1 MRGGT
6 LALVSLV
13 FDRFVP
19 SVLCCYTAKH
29 PYFRIPKSVKFTS
42 SNVFK
47 EQDKRPPPPNFPV
60 DIAMSLEDVNDTS
73 QTEALRQ
80 QQLQQRSLRHGKIH
94 ETGFDRADHSA
105 EHDFCERSYHR
116 PTFCD
121 HCGSMLFGLLKQG
134 LQCSS
139 CKMNVHKR
147 CKWNVAKDC
156 GINTDDVPA
165 VSAYLDVASGVPNVS
180 VRFIEEAGHTDGLR
194 HRQPG
199 ASAVS
204 AY

>member
-94 ETGFDRADHSA
+94 EVSGHTFKAVLLHQ
-105 EHDFCERSYHR
+105 
-116 PTFCD
+116 PTFCTL
-121 HCGSMLFGLLKQG
+121 CKKFIFGMGKQG
-134 LQCSS
+134 YQCQDANG
-139 CKMNVHKR
+139 MLPR
-147 CKWNVAKDC
+147 IA
-156 GINTDDVPA
+156 
-165 VSAYLDVASGVPNVS
+165 ASTLMTS
-180 VRFIEEAGHTDGLR
+180 QLC
-194 HRQPG
+194 QPTWTLLA
-199 ASAVS
+199 ASRT
-204 AY
+204 